1 MQEVNSNKR
10 IAKNTIILYLRMVLV
25 MGVTLFTSRIIL
37 KSLGIEDFG
46 IYSIVGGSVSFF
58 TFLSNSMALALQR
71 FYTYELGRGNK
82 DKIALY
88 FNQGFWTFVLVSI
101 IIIMLSET
109 LGLVILKYYL
119 DIPDDKQTIAF
130 WVFQLSILSLV
141 FSLLRTPYN
150 ALFIAYEKMDFF
162 AILGIVEVLL
172 KLGITYILLL
182 FSSHRLIIYMI
193 LISIVTFLIL
203 EFTIYYCRRINIHE
217 KIKFDIDKATIIK
230 LLSFSGW
237 TTLTSSANVLSN
249 QGVNMVLNNVF
260 GVFISAATGVANQVM
275 SAVMTFLGSFQTAF
289 NPQIVKSYASG
300 DINKFINLLYTM
312 SLLSFYLMMIVGIP
326 IIIKMQPIL
335 DIWLV
340 NVPEWTSIFSV
351 CIILSMMVESYAGPF
366 WMGMQAV
373 GRIKKYQ
380 VISSIIISLNF
391 FGAALL
397 LYCGSS
403 PAWAFI
409 IKIIVSALV
418 LGTRIVL
425 LRKEVYFSLR
435 KYCLSV
441 VVRSLT
447 VFCISFGISFF
458 LSPYFKNLGGIILYA
473 IISIIISAL
482 FVYLIGIDGNLRT
495 RFNSIILSKLHIT

>member
-1 MQEVNSNKR
+1 
-10 IAKNTIILYLRMVLV
+10 MVLV

-58 TFLSNSMALALQR
+58 MFISNSMALALQR
-71 FYTYELGRGNK
+71 FYTYELGRENK
-82 DKIALY
+82 DRVALY

-101 IIIMLSET
+101 IIVILSET
-109 LGLVILKYYL
+109 FGLSILKYYL
-119 DIPDDKQTIAF
+119 DIPEGKQTVAF
-130 WVFQLSILSLV
+130 WVFQLSVLSLI
-141 FSLLRTPYN
+141 FTLLRTPYN
-150 ALFIAYEKMDFF
+150 ALFIAYEKMDYF

-172 KLGITYILLL
+172 KLGITYVLLL
-182 FSSHRLIIYMI
+182 FSSNRLIIYMI
-193 LISIVTFLIL
+193 LISIVSFLIL
-203 EFTIYYCRRINIHE
+203 EFTIYYCRRIKIDE
-217 KIKFDIDKATIIK
+217 KIKFDIDKPTIFK

-237 TTLTSSANVLSN
+237 TTLTSGANVLSN
-249 QGVNMVLNNVF
+249 QGVNMVLNKIF
-260 GVFISAATGVANQVM
+260 GVLISAATGVANQVM

-289 NPQIVKSYASG
+289 NPQIVKSYASH

-326 IIIKMQPIL
+326 VIIKMQTIL

-340 NVPEWTSIFSV
+340 NVPEWTSIFSI

-380 VISSIIISLNF
+380 IISSIIISLNF
-391 FGAALL
+391 FVAALL
-397 LYCGSS
+397 LYCGCS

-409 IKIIVSALV
+409 IKIMVSILV
-418 LGTRIVL
+418 LGVRVVM
-425 LRKEVYFSLR
+425 LRKEVCFSLR

-441 VVRSLT
+441 VAKSLT

-458 LSPYFKNLGGIILYA
+458 LSPYFKNLVGLILYVF
-473 IISIIISAL
+473 ISVLISAV
-482 FVYLIGIDGNLRT
+482 FVYLIGIDRNLRT
-495 RFNSIILSKLHIT
+495 RFNGIVLNKLHLT

>member
-1 MQEVNSNKR
+1 M
-10 IAKNTIILYLRMVLV
+10 
-25 MGVTLFTSRIIL
+25 
-37 KSLGIEDFG
+37 
-46 IYSIVGGSVSFF
+46 SFF
-58 TFLSNSMALALQR
+58 TFLSNSMASALQR

-88 FNQGFWTFVLVSI
+88 FNQGFWTFVFVSI
-101 IIIMLSET
+101 VIIILSET
-109 LGLVILKYYL
+109 IGLVVLKYYL
-119 DIPDDKQTIAF
+119 DIPAGKKTVAF
-130 WVFQLSILSLV
+130 WVFQLSVLSLV

-150 ALFIAYEKMDFF
+150 ALFIAYEKMNYF

-172 KLGITYILLL
+172 KLGITYVLLI
-182 FSSHRLIIYMI
+182 FSSHRLIMYMI
-193 LISIVTFLIL
+193 LISIVTLLIL

-249 QGVNMVLNNVF
+249 QGVNMVLNNIF
-260 GVFISAATGVANQVM
+260 GVLISAATGVANQVM

-326 IIIKMQPIL
+326 AIIKMQMIL

-340 NVPEWTSIFSV
+340 NVPEWTSVFSI

-373 GRIKKYQ
+373 GRIRKYQ
-380 VISSIIISLNF
+380 IISSIIISLNF
-391 FGAALL
+391 FGAAAL
-397 LYCGSS
+397 LYCGST

-409 IKIIVSALV
+409 IKIIVSSLV
-418 LGTRIVL
+418 LGVRVVM
-425 LRKEVYFSLR
+425 LRREVFFSLR
-435 KYCLSV
+435 KYCVSV
-441 VVRSLT
+441 VAKSLS

-458 LSPYFKNLGGIILYA
+458 LSPYFNNIGGIILY
-473 IISIIISAL
+473 IVTSTIISAV
-482 FVYLIGIDGNLRT
+482 FVYLIGIDKNLRA
-495 RFNSIILSKLHIT
+495 RFNSIVLSKIHIT